1 MKINKKL
8 KSLRRFRN
16 KQGSLEYG
24 ILRKLS
30 GGRLKRQLLIR
41 TDPKLFNHSARR
53 INRMMSHREFS
64 YLEIG
69 VAHGTTL
76 QSVNSKRLI
85 SSVKDC
91 LNLHN
96 FSSLTVDCSSSES
109 NVINF
114 YQSIGFNL
122 IFRSKDTTVLRL
134 SIKRKFESK

>member
-16 KQGSLEYG
+16 KQRSLEYG

-76 QSVNSKRLI
+76 QSVNSKRKHGVDPNPLI
-85 SSVKDC
+85 NIQRLPENTSFDC
-91 LNLHN
+91 MTSDAY
-96 FSSLTVDCSSSES
+96 FQ
-109 NVINF
+109 I
-114 YQSIGFNL
+114 
-122 IFRSKDTTVLRL
+122 
-134 SIKRKFESK
+134 